1 MADNKLVF
9 TVENFGAEGTIK
21 KLAELKLVHKDLV
34 KQIAEA
40 NKADNKKLFD
50 ELSVS
55 AERTR
60 LEIKK
65 TTTELR
71 TQQGEV
77 SKLSTA
83 ISNSLTGAFSSIS
96 AAGLAAGIAK
106 LGFEAGKSIINIE
119 KLYFQIKNITSSTDA
134 DIKLF
139 KEQIPQISSLVGQ
152 SQEDLLKGLYQITSS
167 GVNGQQAIDTLTVSA
182 KLSAIGLGDT
192 NTIARTLSGTINA
205 YGKENLS
212 AAKAAEV
219 LFSTVKLGSG
229 DVSEIASSFSSVTTL
244 AAKFGVNLD
253 QVGATIAAITNKG
266 TKASEA
272 ITQLQSIFIALLKP
286 TKEGEIQLAKVN
298 LSYEKLRDLASIDLI
313 KTLQLVSDKFKGN
326 AEAMADVFGRSES
339 LQGVFSLTG
348 SNAKNTSEILK
359 GFKKQLE
366 EINPVFDQY
375 NETNGQ
381 RIARFFT
388 TIGNGAIDALG
399 AIIKGGDNFIKGAK
413 SAFSLESLK
422 SAFGDG
428 SFKFAG
434 IEFGK
439 KKSAPIDP
447 NSFKNDQLEIDAQI
461 ANEQQKQD
469 DKFAAKAKERRK
481 KTKEE
486 LAAEAADAK
495 RHNKE
500 LLNEH
505 EKELKAQEKLDSD
518 LEKIFEDIRRKR
530 EDELRKSRKAE
541 EELLKPLPNLPGATG
556 GTQRKTVEEVVG
568 SIPKPKDK
576 KDNISFFDSL
586 FGTSETGQAF
596 KEATNQTISEIG
608 DFAISEL
615 QKENAEIEKNRD
627 LRISTLN
634 AEYDKKKAFAKG
646 NADLL
651 NKIEQERAAKEEI
664 IRKESGKKAQALAI
678 KIALV
683 NAALAATNT
692 LANVPPPFNFI
703 ALIPLAASLALQIAQ
718 IKSQKFAKGGMTGP
732 GSSYRDETGKRV
744 AGIVHENEYVAPD
757 HQVQRHASL
766 FNWLNQERK
775 QPGIAPPQSIQALSN
790 DRFKKYAEGG
800 FTSPISRTGL
810 NTGNTAT
817 NSIVTLSDQQVAH
830 FAKQVALHVKAGT
843 KEGIGEGLNDANRLA
858 ERKQRLSEKLQA

>member
-1 MADNKLVF
+1 MADKLVF

-50 ELSVS
+50 DLSVS

-77 SKLSTA
+77 SRLGSA
-83 ISNSLTGAFSSIS
+83 ISKSLTGVFAGIS
-96 AAGLAAGIAK
+96 AGAAAAAIASIGI
-106 LGFEAGKSIINIE
+106 EAGKSIINIE
-119 KLYFQIKNITSSTDA
+119 KLYFQIRNITGSTNE
-134 DIKLF
+134 DIALF
-139 KEQIPQISSLVGQ
+139 KDQIPQISSLVGK
-152 SQEDLLKGLYQITSS
+152 SQEELLKGLYQITSS

-182 KLSAIGLGDT
+182 KLSAIGLGDVD
-192 NTIARTLSGTINA
+192 TIARTLSGTINA

-212 AAKAAEV
+212 ASKAAEV

-229 DVSEIASSFSSVTTL
+229 DVSEIATSFSSVTTL
-244 AAKFGVNLD
+244 AAKFGVSLD

-298 LSYEKLRDLASIDLI
+298 LSYEKLRDLAGIDLI

-348 SNAKNTSEILK
+348 SNAKDTAEILK

-366 EINPVFDQY
+366 EINPVFDEY
-375 NETNGQ
+375 NETNSQ
-381 RIARFFT
+381 RIAKFFT
-388 TIGNGAIDALG
+388 SIQNGAINALG
-399 AIIKGGDNFIKGAK
+399 AIIKGGSNFIAGAK

-422 SAFGDG
+422 AAFGDG

-434 IEFGK
+434 IEFNK
-439 KKSAPIDP
+439 KQNGVSTNNRSLFKSKTQDAI
-447 NSFKNDQLEIDAQI
+447 NDLSNEIDI
-461 ANEQQKQD
+461 NKKFD
-469 DKFAAKAKERRK
+469 DKAKERRK

-486 LAAEAADAK
+486 EKADAAEAKRLAK
-495 RHNKE
+495 E
-500 LLNEH
+500 ALNEH
-505 EKELKAQEKLDSD
+505 EKELKAQEKLDAD

-556 GTQRKTVEEVVG
+556 GTQRNTVEN
-568 SIPKPKDK
+568 SIN
-576 KDNISFFDSL
+576 NIQKAQDSL
-586 FGTSETGQAF
+586 DAKNAAKEEKQKQVKEAF
-596 KEATNQTISEIG
+596 KEAELQTINVLG
-608 DFAISEL
+608 DAAISEL
-615 QKENAEIEKNRD
+615 QKEQTEIEKNRD

-634 AEYDKKKAFAKG
+634 AEYDRRKSFAKG

-651 NKIEQERAAKEEI
+651 SKIEAERAAKEEI

-692 LANVPPPFNFI
+692 LANIPPPFNFI
-703 ALIPLAASLALQIAQ
+703 ALIPLAAALALQIAQ
-718 IKSQKFAKGGMTGP
+718 IKAQKFAKGGWTGS
-732 GSSYRDETGKRV
+732 GTHRDETGKRV

-757 HQVQRHASL
+757 HQIDRHPNL
-766 FNWLNQERK
+766 FHWLNSER
-775 QPGIAPPQSIQALSN
+775 QRPGLKAPDSVSAIYG
-790 DRFKKYAEGG
+790 DRLKRYAEGG
-800 FTSPISRTGL
+800 FTAPISRSGS
-810 NTGNTAT
+810 NTGNSNMIANANFTDEQIGFLARQIALAT
-817 NSIVTLSDQQVAH
+817 ME
-830 FAKQVALHVKAGT
+830 GT
-843 KEGIGEGLNDANRLA
+843 KQGVGEGLDNANREG
-858 ERKQRLSEKLQA
+858 ERKRRLKEKLTA